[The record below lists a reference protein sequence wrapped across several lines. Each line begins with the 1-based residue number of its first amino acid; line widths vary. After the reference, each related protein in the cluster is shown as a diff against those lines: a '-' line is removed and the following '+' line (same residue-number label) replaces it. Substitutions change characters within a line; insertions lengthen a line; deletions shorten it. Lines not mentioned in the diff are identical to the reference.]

1 MDGITKAKD
10 RGVKFGRK
18 RELAED
24 RVEEIRSLRELG
36 ETVPAIIKRDL
47 AKLVSIERWG
57 TVGNKS
63 ALDR

>member
-36 ETVPAIIKRDL
+36 ETVPAIIKRTGFSK
-47 AKLVSIERWG
+47 ASIYRAL
-57 TVGNKS
+57 GNGG
-63 ALDR
+63 